1 VNSKSPLFSTT
12 ASLALAVVLSL
23 FAVVLSSCSDAALEK
38 QATQVNAL
46 DDHLQ
51 IRGRVCT
58 DVPDPTGFPVKV
70 VFLVDQSGSMCI
82 SDPPGSQGVAGLCEQ
97 FATAVG
103 IQTPGRVRALQA
115 LTQQFA
121 TQPNVTVTIVPWDTN
136 VKNVWPP
143 VATGQRFARP
153 IGIDTYLQNLQAELG
168 KGTDMQGA
176 LAYAYGVIAS
186 DIADTNTT
194 NPQLLPRTRYV
205 IVFLTDGTPYPR
217 CSANDNLSQY
227 ADPTHPELIWADS
240 LPDYCNLT
248 DAQGDDAINGF
259 VAGTDRNQNYQIF
272 SYVDQIM
279 QLKTA
284 YNVGDIRLHTVLLF
298 SDQGVATCNALGL
311 LCQDIYGVYPNTPP
325 SQYPQAARQVAR
337 WLLQQMAARGNGVF
351 QEFDNGDIQ
360 NLGLGALDYTSLA
373 SKNVVKSLIVRSLR
387 SVPNGTGRSL
397 DSDGDGLSDDTDQLF
412 VDGTNPNLSDTDGD
426 CFDDNF
432 EYIHRDLGFDGSK
445 IDIRGCDP
453 NSPLTRNCVC
463 RDTDGDGLSQFAEAY
478 LKTRPELVDTDG
490 DGIPDGLEAQY
501 GLDPLTPNYNVDTDN
516 DGIADDE
523 EIRAGTDPTRPDRNL
538 YDLAAVQYTT
548 SAEVQPDGSVCYDY
562 AVSNLELVT
571 PPPIPG
577 VSAQAGYNLFK
588 IWFAESPE
596 SAVSSDYG
604 VWKVACAW
612 AQYDAAGIRVPA
624 GPDLQVDDA
633 AFLPPNLL
641 IADSDYRTRCQGTPP

>member
-1 VNSKSPLFSTT
+1 VNSKSPLLLTT
-12 ASLALAVVLSL
+12 ASLALAVVLS
-23 FAVVLSSCSDAALEK
+23 SCSGAALEK
-38 QATQVNAL
+38 KATQVNAL
-46 DDHLQ
+46 DNHLS

-58 DVPDPTGFPVKV
+58 DPPDPSGFPVKV
-70 VFLVDQSGSMCI
+70 VMLVDQSGSMCI
-82 SDPPGSQGVAGLCEQ
+82 SDPPGSQGTAGLCEQ

-103 IQTPGRVRALQA
+103 IQTPARVRALQA

-121 TQPNVTVTIVPWDTN
+121 TQPNVQVTIVPWDTN

-153 IGIDTYLQNLQAELG
+153 IGIDSYIANLQAQLG
-168 KGTDMQGA
+168 KGTDFQGA
-176 LAYAYGVIAS
+176 LSYAYGVIAS
-186 DIADTNTT
+186 DIADTNTN

-205 IVFLTDGTPYPR
+205 VVLLTDGTPYPR

-240 LPDYCNLT
+240 LPDFCNLT
-248 DAQGDDAINGF
+248 SAQGTDAINGF
-259 VAGTDRNQNYQIF
+259 VPGTDRNQNYQIF

-279 QLKTA
+279 QLKPA

-298 SDQGVATCNALGL
+298 SDQGIATCNSLGL
-311 LCQDIYGVYPNTPP
+311 LCQDIYGVYPNTAPAD
-325 SQYPQAARQVAR
+325 YPMAAHEVAT

-351 QEFDNGDIQ
+351 QEFRNNDIQ

-387 SVPNGTGRSL
+387 SVPDGNGRAV
-397 DSDGDGLSDDTDQLF
+397 DSDGDGLKDDLDQPF
-412 VDGTNPNLSDTDGD
+412 VDKSNQFIGDTDGD

-432 EYIHRDLGFDGSK
+432 EVIHRDLGFTPDK
-445 IDIRGCDP
+445 KDIRGCDP
-453 NSPLTRNCVC
+453 ASPLTLNCIC

-478 LKTRPELVDTDG
+478 LKTRAALVDSDG
-490 DGIPDGLEAQY
+490 DGLPDGLEAQY
-501 GLDPLTPNYNVDTDN
+501 GLDPLTRNYNVDTDN

-538 YDLAAVQYTT
+538 YDLAAVQYTS

-562 AVSNLELVT
+562 VVSNLELVT
-571 PPPIPG
+571 PPNG
-577 VSAQAGYNLFK
+577 VGAAQAGYNLFK
-588 IWFAESPE
+588 VWFAEAPE

-604 VWKVACAW
+604 VWKTACAW
-612 AQYDAAGIRVPA
+612 AQYDPSGIRVPA
-624 GPDLQVDDA
+624 GPDIQVDDA
-633 AFLPPNLL
+633 AFMPPNLL
-641 IADSDYRTRCQGTPP
+641 ISDPDYLTRCVGLPPGSVP